1 MFYVKKSAL
10 STYTTIEDLMINPW
24 WKIHSTGNL
33 FLLVK
38 GEYEETK
45 KNFNYL
51 SNVWDDIKEQH
62 VEKFGIEWDFIRY
75 IEARDDLKILELEY
89 AITQNRMD
97 WTLWQMEKR
106 TFDIKYKPKKV
117 NEFKIKAMIEKSL
130 GVRIDPNTTSVVEYY
145 SYIELL
151 NEMSK
156 QQKAN

>member
-1 MFYVKKSAL
+1 
-10 STYTTIEDLMINPW
+10 
-24 WKIHSTGNL
+24 
-33 FLLVK
+33 
-38 GEYEETK
+38 
-45 KNFNYL
+45 
-51 SNVWDDIKEQH
+51 
-62 VEKFGIEWDFIRY
+62 
-75 IEARDDLKILELEY
+75 
-89 AITQNRMD
+89 
-97 WTLWQMEKR
+97 MEKR